1 MKPTHVA
8 IGLFAIALTA
18 GCGGSSKSSPTTP
31 SPMNQGTS
39 VTIPMNAQTLGSNAY
54 SPNPV
59 TVASGTTVT
68 WVNNDTIAHTSTS
81 DSAGVFDTGTI
92 AAGGRASFT
101 FQSKGTFPYHC
112 TFHRGMVGS
121 VVVQ

>member
-1 MKPTHVA
+1 MKSTHVA

-18 GCGGSSKSSPTTP
+18 GCGGSSNSSPTTP
-31 SPMNQGTS
+31 TPATQGTS
-39 VTIPMNAQTLGSNAY
+39 VTIPMNARTLGSSAY

-59 TVASGTTVT
+59 TVAAGTTVT

-81 DSAGVFDTGTI
+81 DSPGVFDTGTI
-92 AAGGRASFT
+92 NAGASASFT
-101 FQSKGTFPYHC
+101 FQTRGTFPYHC
-112 TFHRGMVGS
+112 TFHQGMVAS